1 MMGKAVPQPSLMLGL
16 PLARVSLTK
25 KEQNEKWLVDEF
37 LRYKRIQFRKLQ
49 SLQEFR
55 PGFAASGI
63 AGPDTRAECL
73 IRRKWL
79 TVGIEVT
86 EYQSDQTATGSPARR
101 RQDVWTS
108 VWRIMKRDYIPRFPE
123 LQGIWVGVNVDD
135 EPPEQRYAEL
145 LARELKCFLVSKA
158 PEVTNT
164 QMFHKWDTV
173 GRESC
178 FARFPNLKC
187 FVTSVYVHRMPA
199 GCEGYVLWNFG
210 KAEFVGV
217 DQRDLGERIS
227 RKADQK
233 LNYDTE
239 MDQCWLLICA
249 SGATAADG
257 AGPAHLSADKLS
269 CPDLSRKA
277 QESGYQKVIFWERVH
292 KWDREL

>member
-1 MMGKAVPQPSLMLGL
+1 MLGL
-16 PLARVSLTK
+16 PMARIRLTK
-25 KEQNEKWLVDEF
+25 KEQKEKWLVDDF
-37 LRYKRIQFRKLQ
+37 LWYKGVQLRKLQ
-49 SLQEFR
+49 SLREFR

-73 IRRKWL
+73 IRGKWV

-86 EYQSDQTATGSPARR
+86 EYQSDQTATGSPARQ
-101 RQDVWTS
+101 RQDAWIR
-108 VWRIMKRDYIPRFPE
+108 VWRIMRRNYIWRFPALE
-123 LQGIWVGVNVDD
+123 AIWVDVNVDD
-135 EPPEQRYAEL
+135 QSPKKCDIRL
-145 LARELKCFLVSKA
+145 IARELKDFLLAEA
-158 PEVTNT
+158 PGVTNT

-173 GRESC
+173 GRKSC
-178 FARFPNLKC
+178 FARFPNLKY

-239 MDQCWLLICA
+239 MDECWLLICA
-249 SGATAADG
+249 SGVTAADG

-269 CPDLSRKA
+269 CPDLSKKA
-277 QESGYQKVIFWERVH
+277 EESGYQKVIFWERVE